1 MIEKGIDKDF
11 NRIINPI
18 VEFETEI
25 RNNLSEINHRFISN
39 RKIWSVN
46 EWFHTGFN
54 YFSFNISVPDDTT
67 DEPFKSKITNK
78 AIDCLI
84 KILRFEKFFQ
94 FFS

>member
-1 MIEKGIDKDF
+1 MVKFCERMIKKGIDKDF

-46 EWFHTGFN
+46 E
-54 YFSFNISVPDDTT
+54 
-67 DEPFKSKITNK
+67 
-78 AIDCLI
+78 
-84 KILRFEKFFQ
+84 
-94 FFS
+94 